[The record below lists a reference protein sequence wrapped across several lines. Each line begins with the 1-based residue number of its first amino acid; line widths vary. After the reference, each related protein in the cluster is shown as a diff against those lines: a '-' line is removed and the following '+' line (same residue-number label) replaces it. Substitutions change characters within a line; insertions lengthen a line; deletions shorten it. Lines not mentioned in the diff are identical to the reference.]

1 MKYKMGDI
9 VWVTNLQSIKQ
20 VENHLF
26 VVIDDDGQLIPAD
39 YFGLVVSSHTEK
51 SKEVSKFQY
60 NEPLD
65 KNNTNNLDT
74 DSIVKCDQLFDI
86 PSNSINCKIGTVE
99 TDELN
104 RFLVSYGDFLQNSNK

>member
-1 MKYKMGDI
+1 MKYNIGDI
-9 VWVTNLQSIKQ
+9 VWVTNLQSITQ

-39 YFGLVVSSHTEK
+39 YFGFVVSSHTEK
-51 SKEVSKFQY
+51 SKEVSKFKY
-60 NEPLD
+60 NEPLN
-65 KNNTNNLDT
+65 KNSSNSLNT

-99 TDELN
+99 PEELN
-104 RFLVSYGDFLQNSNK
+104 RFLVSYGDFLQNANN